1 MENKP
6 IYITAFDLERLQ
18 KLISEA
24 QFTEYRKSE
33 YLKILETEIA
43 RATVVAPQDI
53 PNDVITMNS
62 VVQLQ
67 DIDTKEEEVY
77 TLVFP
82 ENADLAKGK
91 ISIFAPIG
99 TAMLGYRVG
108 DLFEWK
114 VPAGTRRLRVKKIL
128 YQPEGSGNFDL

>member
-18 KLISEA
+18 KLISKA

-33 YLKILETEIA
+33 YLKVLETEIA

-67 DIDTKEEEVY
+67 DIDTKEKEVY

-82 ENADLAKGK
+82 DDADLAKGK

-99 TAMLGYRVG
+99 TAMLGYKVG

-114 VPAGTRRLRVKKIL
+114 VPAGTRRLRVEKVL
-128 YQPEGSGNFDL
+128 YQPEDSGDFDR